1 MSFADFDSS
10 DEAAAELYF
19 GSYVGDRNERDE
31 RHGHGVA
38 NLPNGDTYDGEYKKG
53 LRHGRGEYKFQC
65 GAIYKGEYQN
75 NKKHGQGSFHY
86 PDGSWYEGEWFEDM
100 KQGHGTYVYRYLYK
114 QTICLFIYPFRNADR
129 YEGQFYQDQKHGV
142 GTYTIFE
149 PSTRYPVVSSY
160 YVGNW
165 SNGIPSGAGE
175 LVHENHKYQGN
186 WVDGDMQVNY
196 AIVNIDTQLLFKGAG
211 KYVFDNGIE
220 QHGEYIAV
228 EVTDEDAE
236 DEATKTVPTWKAT
249 KVKSI
254 L

>member
-1 MSFADFDSS
+1 MGSLKRSKQNKSVMSFADFEGS
-10 DEAAAELYF
+10 DDGAAELYF
-19 GSYVGDRNERDE
+19 GSYEGDRNDRDE
-31 RHGHGVA
+31 RHGQGIA
-38 NLPNGDTYDGEYKKG
+38 NLPNGDRYEGAYKNG
-53 LRHGRGEYKFQC
+53 LRHGFGRYKFQS
-65 GAIYKGEYQN
+65 GAGYKGNYQK
-75 NKKHGQGSFHY
+75 NKKHGIGCFYY

-100 KQGHGTYVYRYLYK
+100 KQGHGTYVY
-114 QTICLFIYPFRNADR
+114 RNADR

-186 WVDGDMQVNY
+186 WVDGDMQ
-196 AIVNIDTQLLFKGAG
+196 GAG

-236 DEATKTVPTWKAT
+236 DE
-249 KVKSI
+249 
-254 L
+254 